1 MAVFPRER
9 NKWKHAFEPASPS
22 PLSHS
27 GQENSDKDKETDE
40 ELDSK
45 HRRSDIDGAVAGR
58 AMPPEFLFRL
68 KTIPLFQ
75 DAPESFHTNLASRL
89 KLMLYYPQEYII
101 RKGEPARSMCW
112 ILKGTVAVTSND
124 GESVYAELAPCS
136 FFGEIGVLY
145 NRPRTATVI
154 ARTKVL
160 VGVLTRDSL
169 NMVLRSYPVIE
180 RRIRDDA
187 QERLAML
194 EKENKVLTNALSNN
208 GQADSFMLAG
218 KYAKM
223 QPNSPSFSTRNHTS
237 ALCEGSFDTLS
248 TSIQDFIKVLP
259 IFRNL
264 PSYIVH
270 EIALNMDVLKY
281 RQFEYIFKKGDPGS
295 DIYFIVSGE
304 VEALDSEKNSSIG
317 NPLARLKEGN
327 YFGEMSFLALI
338 NKQENVKRSATIRSI
353 SMVELVVV
361 RSDKLKDLCSK
372 YPFVVDDMRRTAN
385 ERTTLNSSRQL
396 TNRPSQRLSIDF
408 LMNEDDD
415 PSPSAPVSK
424 EMSGFFSPN
433 YSLNSSYSISRGDLS
448 RSVSPVSSVETVC
461 EEASPDILETNKGKR
476 KYEQDSFLNDQS
488 KFAIPPIK
496 PTQSSNSLYQ
506 PSPLSAGNF
515 TYIPHHKRRR
525 ISGLYAGRRRSSLL
539 VSTGRIP
546 DSVLLKVFKFLTL
559 PELMKARLVCKRWR
573 DILYTAPS
581 LFNNLDLTPWNKK
594 IDDKALVAITDFVGS
609 RPQKIDISSCF
620 HVTDEGF
627 SYLVNEVGISG
638 NITSLKMKSNW
649 EVSAMAIMDLSVS
662 SVGGNLEEIDLSN
675 CRNVRDSVI
684 ERLIGKDIS
693 YSDNYFDSQSHS
705 DSIGCKKLR
714 KLKLGYCKYLT
725 DNVMHYLSLHANERL
740 ESLDLTRCTSI
751 TDRGFENW
759 PYRPFKNLRE
769 LSLKDC
775 TFLTDQAIMSIANS
789 ACNLEVLSLN
799 FCCALSDVSLEFL
812 CYDCPKIRELDL
824 SFCGSA
830 VSYSSL
836 VAIALHLN
844 NLEKLWLAGCI
855 RATRAGIDALLTN
868 SPSLKY
874 LNISQCKNAHFYPGG
889 IPAQKINAD
898 PKTKN
903 AFIIAGSSKNVI
915 EVVV

>member
-9 NKWKHAFEPASPS
+9 NRWKHAFEPASPS

-27 GQENSDKDKETDE
+27 GQENSGKDREADE
-40 ELDSK
+40 ESESR
-45 HRRSDIDGAVAGR
+45 HRRGDIDGAVAGR
-58 AMPPEFLFRL
+58 TMPPEFLVRL

-89 KLMLYYPQEYII
+89 KLMSYYPQEYII

-124 GESVYAELAPCS
+124 GESVYAELAPGS

-145 NRPRTATVI
+145 NRPRTATVV

-194 EKENKVLTNALSNN
+194 EKENKALANAHTNS
-208 GQADSFMLAG
+208 GQSDPLMLAG
-218 KYAKM
+218 RYAKT
-223 QPNSPSFSTRNHTS
+223 QPNGAPLSTRNHTS
-237 ALCEGSFDTLS
+237 ASFEGSFDSLS

-270 EIALNMDVLKY
+270 EIALNMDLLKY
-281 RQFEYIFKKGDPGS
+281 RQFEYIFNKGDSGS

-304 VEALDSEKNSSIG
+304 VEVLDYDKFSPIG
-317 NPLARLKEGN
+317 KPLARLKKGN

-338 NKQENVKRSATIRSI
+338 NDQENVKRSATIRSV

-372 YPFVVDDMRRTAN
+372 YPFIVDDMKRTAK
-385 ERTTLNSSRQL
+385 ERTTSNSSRES
-396 TNRPSQRLSIDF
+396 TIRPSQRLSIEF
-408 LMNEDDD
+408 LINENND
-415 PSPSAPVSK
+415 STPSAPVSK
-424 EMSGFFSPN
+424 ETSGFFSPN
-433 YSLNSSYSISRGDLS
+433 YSLNSSYSMSRGDLS
-448 RSVSPVSSVETVC
+448 RSVSPVSSVETAA
-461 EEASPDILETNKGKR
+461 EGAGSDSLETNKSKR
-476 KYEQDSFLNDQS
+476 KYESDSIPNDTLKLS
-488 KFAIPPIK
+488 IPPAK
-496 PTQSSNSLYQ
+496 STQSSNSFYQ
-506 PSPLSAGNF
+506 PSPLSSGNF
-515 TYIPHHKRRR
+515 TYIPHHKRMR

-594 IDDKALVAITDFVGS
+594 IDDKALIAITNFVGS

-638 NITSLKMKSNW
+638 NITSLKMRSNW

-675 CRNVRDSVI
+675 CRNVRDHVI
-684 ERLIGKDIS
+684 ERLIGKNAS
-693 YSDNYFDSQSHS
+693 YNDNYSDSQSHS

-789 ACNLEVLSLN
+789 AYNLEVLSLN

-830 VSYSSL
+830 VSYASL
-836 VAIALHLN
+836 VVIALHLN

-903 AFIIAGSSKNVI
+903 AFIIAGSNKNVI